1 MFGIHKCLL
10 LVVLGFS
17 FSLHAREISSCELLT
32 RTAGLDYDYIVVGA
46 GAGGGIVA
54 SRLAQAGHKVLVVE
68 AGDRKLPIE
77 SQVPAFHGL
86 ASETP
91 AVALDYS
98 TAHYGDAVQAKAD
111 PKFDDKLQGIL
122 YPRGEG
128 IGGSTLV
135 NAMISVLPHAG
146 DWDRIAQATGD
157 ASWSDSQ
164 MSRYW
169 SEKIENNR
177 HRPVLRF
184 LNWVGE
190 TLGISS
196 LKNGGG
202 HGFKG
207 WLTVSQPRWDV
218 LLGLALGDRQLRKVV
233 LATEKFVRP
242 RTGGIS
248 YFLRRAFSFFD
259 PNDRRSVERAEEG
272 LVITPLAVKEGR
284 RNGVRDLLL
293 KTSTEHADNLHIVTN
308 ALAGKV
314 LFQGK
319 RANGVEIIFG
329 KNLGG
334 AEDEQAGTVEGST
347 SIYATKGVI
356 LAAGAFETPKLLKL
370 SGIGPKA
377 ELEANGIET
386 LVDSPAVGTNLH
398 DRYEV
403 PVISNF
409 RNPFSLLENAGFTPS
424 AMDSVFNQW
433 RTSGKGVY
441 ATNGVIVG
449 MIVRSDPS
457 LDQPDLYIFGVP
469 GSFPGYY
476 QGYSADSTQRKD
488 TFSWVILKA
497 RTANR
502 GGEVLLASS
511 DPRAQPRIN
520 FHYFT
525 EGKGADGKPVGMQDE
540 KAVAEGVK
548 IVRELNATLGD
559 IISQEAFPGQAVVTD
574 ENIQQWVR
582 NIAWG
587 HHATGTAA
595 IGKVVD
601 NRLRVIGTEG
611 LWVADASVFPD
622 IPGFFIATSVFMVGE
637 KASDMIL
644 EDSGPTKPA
653 ER

>member
-1 MFGIHKCLL
+1 M
-10 LVVLGFS
+10 
-17 FSLHAREISSCELLT
+17 
-32 RTAGLDYDYIVVGA
+32 
-46 GAGGGIVA
+46 
-54 SRLAQAGHKVLVVE
+54 
-68 AGDRKLPIE
+68 
-77 SQVPAFHGL
+77 
-86 ASETP
+86 
-91 AVALDYS
+91 
-98 TAHYGDAVQAKAD
+98 
-111 PKFDDKLQGIL
+111 
-122 YPRGEG
+122 
-128 IGGSTLV
+128 
-135 NAMISVLPHAG
+135 
-146 DWDRIAQATGD
+146 
-157 ASWSDSQ
+157 
-164 MSRYW
+164 
-169 SEKIENNR
+169 
-177 HRPVLRF
+177 
-184 LNWVGE
+184 
-190 TLGISS
+190 
-196 LKNGGG
+196 
-202 HGFKG
+202 
-207 WLTVSQPRWDV
+207 
-218 LLGLALGDRQLRKVV
+218 
-233 LATEKFVRP
+233 
-242 RTGGIS
+242 
-248 YFLRRAFSFFD
+248 
-259 PNDRRSVERAEEG
+259 
-272 LVITPLAVKEGR
+272 ITPLAVKEGR

-293 KTSTEHADNLHIVTN
+293 KTSNEHAENLHIVTN

-314 LFQGK
+314 LFQNK
-319 RANGVEIIFG
+319 RAHGVEILFG

-334 AEDEQAGTVEGST
+334 AENEPAGDVEATT
-347 SIYATKGVI
+347 SVFATKGVI

-370 SGIGPKA
+370 SGIGPAA
-377 ELEANGIET
+377 ELQANGIET
-386 LVDSPAVGTNLH
+386 LVDLPAVGTNLH

-403 PVISNF
+403 PVISNY
-409 RNPFSLLENAGFTPS
+409 RNPFSLLEKAGFTPS

-525 EGKGADGKPVGMQDE
+525 EGKDADGKPVGMQDE
-540 KAVAEGVK
+540 KALAEGVK
-548 IVRELNATLGD
+548 IVRELNATLGE
-559 IISQEAFPGQAVVTD
+559 IISQEPFPGQEVVTD
-574 ENIQQWVR
+574 ESIQQWVR

-622 IPGFFIATSVFMVGE
+622 IPGFFIASSVFMVGE

-644 EDSGPTKPA
+644 ADSAPINAT